1 MTSQCIFIESIRI
14 IITLLNN
21 MNEQSIGLNNTNA
34 KLNLKTE
41 YDGHRNVPYILQDKQ
56 IFTGNDTWNFKGS
69 ENV

>member
-41 YDGHRNVPYILQDKQ
+41 YDGHRNVSLYI
-56 IFTGNDTWNFKGS
+56 TR
-69 ENV
+69 